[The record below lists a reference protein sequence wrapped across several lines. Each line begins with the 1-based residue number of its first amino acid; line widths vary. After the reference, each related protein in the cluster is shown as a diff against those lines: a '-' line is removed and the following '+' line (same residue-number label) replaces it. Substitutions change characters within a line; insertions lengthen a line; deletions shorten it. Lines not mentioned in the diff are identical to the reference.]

1 MLEKIHCPSPNFE
14 PRPQGVP
21 LDMIVLHYTDMLNA
35 EEALE
40 RLCDP
45 QAKVSAHFLISKE
58 GELYQLVDPKHRAWH
73 AGVSSWEGQGDI
85 NSRSIGVELDNL
97 GHTFGPEPFS
107 KVQMKTLLAL
117 LEELTQTYGIQPH
130 RIVGHSDV
138 APGRKKDPGEW
149 FPWHVLAEKG
159 FGFWPQEKMASQ
171 HISVV
176 PKMSIEEMQQ
186 AFSDIGYECAKTGV
200 WDEESQAVCLAFQR
214 HFTPQDLTGYPTNL
228 VKQTLQ
234 GLLKQE

>member
-1 MLEKIHCPSPNFE
+1 MLKKIHRPSPNFE
-14 PRPQGVP
+14 SRAQGIA
-21 LDMIVLHYTDMLNA
+21 LDMIVLHYTDMRNA

-40 RLCDP
+40 RLCDA

-58 GELYQLVDPKHRAWH
+58 GELYQLVDPDHRAWH

-107 KVQMKTLLAL
+107 TVQMTTLLAL
-117 LEELTQTYGIQPH
+117 LEELIQTYGIQPH

-138 APGRKKDPGEW
+138 APGRKKDPGEL

-159 FGFWPQEKMASQ
+159 FGLWPQEKETSQ
-171 HISVV
+171 HISLV
-176 PKMSIEEMQQ
+176 PKMSIQEMQQ
-186 AFSDIGYECAKTGV
+186 ALCHIGYECPETGV

-214 HFTPQDLTGYPTNL
+214 HFTPQDLTGHPTDL
-228 VKQTLQ
+228 VKQALQ
-234 GLLKQE
+234 GLLKKE